1 MQQSE
6 LKVDGNAIGGLLR
19 EIFAL
24 EMTVAQSTCDGCG
37 KVDAIAGVDVYMNA
51 PGVVV
56 RCPSCTSVLMR
67 IVKGDGRYWVD
78 LRGVRTLELR
88 ESSPGGPVAS

>member
-1 MQQSE
+1 MRQSE

-19 EIFAL
+19 EIFPL
-24 EMTVAQSTCDGCG
+24 EMTMAESTCAGCG
-37 KVDAIAGVDVYMNA
+37 RVDALGAVDVYMNA

-56 RCPSCTSVLMR
+56 RCPGCGSALMR
-67 IVKGDGRYWVD
+67 IVKAQGRYWLD

-88 ESSPGGPVAS
+88 EEV

>member
-1 MQQSE
+1 MRQSE

-24 EMTVAQSTCDGCG
+24 EMTMAESTCAGCG
-37 KVDAIAGVDVYMNA
+37 RVDALGAVDVYMNA

-56 RCPSCTSVLMR
+56 RCPGCGSVLMR
-67 IVKGDGRYWVD
+67 IVKAQGRYWLD

-88 ESSPGGPVAS
+88 EEV